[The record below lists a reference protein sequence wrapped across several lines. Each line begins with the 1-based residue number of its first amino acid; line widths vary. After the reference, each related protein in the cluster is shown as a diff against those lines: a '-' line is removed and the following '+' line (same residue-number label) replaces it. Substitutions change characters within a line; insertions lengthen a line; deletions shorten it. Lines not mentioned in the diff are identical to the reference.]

1 MQEML
6 QRRFKHMTKKDNIP
20 LDSKTNGAWE
30 NVPDLI
36 LIDGGKGHLS
46 AVHEVFV
53 EMGISTDQVPLA
65 SVAKQEEEV
74 FVPHSPDPVILPRNS
89 QGLFLVQRIRDEA
102 HRFAITYH
110 QKLRSKRQTRSS
122 FDTVPGIGP
131 KRRKK
136 LIQLY
141 GSVKAI
147 REASIEELSTVP
159 GMTTALAQNIKE
171 HL

>member
-1 MQEML
+1 MPY
-6 QRRFKHMTKKDNIP
+6 DNIP
-20 LDSKTNGAWE
+20 LYLDRRSE
-30 NVPDLI
+30 SLRLI
-36 LIDGGKGHLS
+36 
-46 AVHEVFV
+46 
-53 EMGISTDQVPLA
+53 
-65 SVAKQEEEV
+65 
-74 FVPHSPDPVILPRNS
+74 
-89 QGLFLVQRIRDEA
+89 QRIRDEA

-159 GMTTALAQNIKE
+159 GMTTALAQSIKE